1 MIGVKWLMGLFGG
14 IGVKKML
21 SRAMIFAVLVL
32 GACTIGLYFKTQFQQ
47 NALDGFWQRI
57 ERVEDQNKE
66 LQQANDELDG
76 TVAQL
81 TEQRERDSNA
91 ISGLIDRM
99 KQLDTQDDETRTR
112 LEELE
117 KNNAETRA
125 YLDSLVDPAVSCL
138 LDPACKGDGDS
149 KGSGGDLRG
158 AASPVDAA
166 LRTTEP
172 KAPDHEPRPR
182 EWVYRMAFRRYEM

>member
-21 SRAMIFAVLVL
+21 SRGMIFAVLVL

-57 ERVEDQNKE
+57 ERVEDQNKQ
-66 LQQANDELDG
+66 LQQANDKLDG
-76 TVAQL
+76 TVQQL

-91 ISGLIDRM
+91 ISGLIERM

-138 LDPACKGDGDS
+138 LDPACTEDDNGQ
-149 KGSGGDLRG
+149 GSGDRVRG
-158 AASPVDAA
+158 AAGPADAA
-166 LRTTEP
+166 LRTSFP
-172 KAPDHEPRPR
+172 QAPDHEPRPR
-182 EWVYRMAFRRYEM
+182 EWLYRLAFRGKEV